1 MQASDLVEDSSIQ
14 LILKHHARV
23 MMLYYGRNHSRLAL
37 SEETRILFLKTMYEE
52 RGRALRELPSP
63 QFVSPLGE
71 ARKEI
76 IVTFIKDTD
85 ALALDKA
92 AKQGKVGAR
101 RIRAGFCVKH
111 RPCPY
116 GGIEAI
122 AHCLGG
128 DDGKGCPDLLL
139 DMKKEGS
146 LQLYEKV
153 VDDQLKVVHPESP
166 RYQSLQAEKRA
177 IGKFYAVV
185 QAQKR

>member
-1 MQASDLVEDSSIQ
+1 MSSC
-14 LILKHHARV
+14 V
-23 MMLYYGRNHSRLAL
+23 SGCYYCRNYSRLAL
-37 SEETRILFLKTMYEE
+37 NENTRILFLKTMYKEL
-52 RGRALRELPSP
+52 GRALRNLPSP
-63 QFVSPLGE
+63 QFVSPLG
-71 ARKEI
+71 ADRKEV
-76 IVTFIKDTD
+76 IVHLIKEAD

-92 AKQGKVGAR
+92 AKQGQVSAK
-101 RIRAGFCVKH
+101 RIRAGFCVNH

-122 AHCLGG
+122 AHCLGEDG
-128 DDGKGCPDLLL
+128 GKGCPDLLI

-146 LQLYEKV
+146 VQLYEKV

-185 QAQKR
+185 QAQNR